1 MYLLTFISFND
12 SSSDLQVPTS
22 NHVYTSPLDE
32 AQDHVLFVTNNRKAF
47 DNLDKV
53 SHNKKIILDKIVL
66 LIIFKSLLMN

>member
-47 DNLDKV
+47 DN
-53 SHNKKIILDKIVL
+53 
-66 LIIFKSLLMN
+66 FG